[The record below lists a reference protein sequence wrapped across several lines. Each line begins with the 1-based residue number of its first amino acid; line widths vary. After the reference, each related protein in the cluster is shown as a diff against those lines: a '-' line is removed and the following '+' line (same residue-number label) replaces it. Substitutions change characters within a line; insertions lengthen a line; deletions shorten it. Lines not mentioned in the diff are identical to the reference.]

1 MLLSPVQWPEMVLL
15 IQPLVIYGYTTELFG
30 KMWVKLQARKEP
42 LVLLVLQ
49 VPQVLRVQVA

>member
-1 MLLSPVQWPEMVLL
+1 MLLFPVQWPEMVLL